1 MKKGHNIRFSFII
14 LFLTAIIL
22 IGSHVP
28 ALAHKVMIFAWVE
41 GDTVFTES
49 KFSGGKK
56 VLHAPVVIFDKDGKK
71 LLEGKTDNKGE
82 FSFKIPKVTDLRI
95 VLNAAMGHKAEWTIP
110 ESEIR
115 EAGAIVEKKSAP
127 EPSGPIPVELSKEEV
142 QQIVIVKK
150 KGAPEPSGPIAV
162 GLSKEEVQKIVED
175 SLDKKLRPIVRMM
188 TESKNTKPSLTE
200 IIGGIGYIFGLM
212 GIALYFKNRG
222 KKR

>member
-1 MKKGHNIRFSFII
+1 MKKGYNIRFFSII
-14 LFLTAIIL
+14 LFLTSIIL
-22 IGSHVP
+22 TGSHVP

-56 VLHAPVVIFDKDGKK
+56 AINAPVVIFDKDGKK

-82 FSFKIPKVTDLRI
+82 FSFKIPKLTALRI
-95 VLNAAMGHKAEWTIP
+95 VLNAAMGHKAEWTVP
-110 ESEIR
+110 ESDIR
-115 EAGAIVEKKSAP
+115 EAGAIAEKKSARA
-127 EPSGPIPVELSKEEV
+127 SGPVT
-142 QQIVIVKK
+142 
-150 KGAPEPSGPIAV
+150 V
-162 GLSKEEVQKIVED
+162 GLSKEEVKKIVED

-188 TESKNTKPSLTE
+188 TESKNNEPSLTE

-212 GIALYFKNRG
+212 GVALYFISRG

>member
-1 MKKGHNIRFSFII
+1 MKQPYNTRLSFVI
-14 LFLTAIIL
+14 LLLTGIIL

-56 VLHAPVVIFDKDGKK
+56 VIHAPVVIFDKDGKK

-82 FSFKIPKVTDLRI
+82 FSFKIPKISDLRI
-95 VLNAAMGHKAEWTIP
+95 VLNATMGHKAEWTVP
-110 ESEIR
+110 ESEVR
-115 EAGAIVEKKSAP
+115 ESAAVVLNNNAP
-127 EPSGPIPVELSKEEV
+127 EPSGSIE
-142 QQIVIVKK
+142 
-150 KGAPEPSGPIAV
+150 V
-162 GLSKEEVQKIVED
+162 GLSKEEVRKIVED

-188 TESKNTKPSLTE
+188 TESKNTKPTLTE
-200 IIGGIGYIFGLM
+200 IFGGIGYIFGLM
-212 GIALYFKNRG
+212 GVALYCMSRG

>member
-1 MKKGHNIRFSFII
+1 MKKRHNTLFSFII

-41 GDTVFTES
+41 GNTVFTES

-56 VLHAPVVIFDKDGKK
+56 VLNAPVVIFDKDGKK

-82 FSFKIPKVTDLRI
+82 FSFKIPKVTDLKI
-95 VLNAAMGHKAEWTIP
+95 VLNAAMGHKAEWTVP

-115 EAGAIVEKKSAP
+115 EAGIIVEKKSAP
-127 EPSGPIPVELSKEEV
+127 M
-142 QQIVIVKK
+142 
-150 KGAPEPSGPIAV
+150 PSGPIAV
-162 GLSKEEVQKIVED
+162 GLSKEEVQKIIED

-188 TESKNTKPSLTE
+188 TESKDTKPSLTE

>member
-1 MKKGHNIRFSFII
+1 MKKRHNTRFSFII
-14 LFLTAIIL
+14 LLLTAIIL
-22 IGSHVP
+22 IGSNVP

-56 VLHAPVVIFDKDGKK
+56 VMNAPVVIFDKDGKK
-71 LLEGKTDNKGE
+71 LLEGTTDNKGE
-82 FSFKIPKVTDLRI
+82 FFFKIPKVTDLRI
-95 VLNAAMGHKAEWTIP
+95 VLNAAMGHKAEWTVP

-115 EAGAIVEKKSAP
+115 EAGNIVEKKSIA
-127 EPSGPIPVELSKEEV
+127 ETSGPIP
-142 QQIVIVKK
+142 
-150 KGAPEPSGPIAV
+150 V

-188 TESKNTKPSLTE
+188 TESKNTKPAVTE

-212 GIALYFKNRG
+212 GVALYFLSRG
-222 KKR
+222 RKR

>member
-1 MKKGHNIRFSFII
+1 MKKRYNTRLSFII
-14 LFLTAIIL
+14 LFLTVIIL
-22 IGSHVP
+22 IGSNGP
-28 ALAHKVMIFAWVE
+28 ALAHKVIIFAWVE

-56 VLHAPVVIFDKDGKK
+56 AINAPVVIFDKDGKK

-82 FSFKIPKVTDLRI
+82 FSFKIPKVTDLKI
-95 VLNAAMGHKAEWTIP
+95 VLNAAMGHKAEWMIP

-115 EAGAIVEKKSAP
+115 ETGSIVEKKSAA
-127 EPSGPIPVELSKEEV
+127 EPSGPIS
-142 QQIVIVKK
+142 
-150 KGAPEPSGPIAV
+150 V

-212 GIALYFKNRG
+212 GVALYFKNRS
-222 KKR
+222 KK

>member
-1 MKKGHNIRFSFII
+1 MKKRHNTRLSFII

-82 FSFKIPKVTDLRI
+82 FSFKIPKVSDLRI
-95 VLNAAMGHKAEWTIP
+95 VLNAAMGHKAEWTVP

-115 EAGAIVEKKSAP
+115 EAGAIVEKKST
-127 EPSGPIPVELSKEEV
+127 
-142 QQIVIVKK
+142 
-150 KGAPEPSGPIAV
+150 PEPSGPIAV

-212 GIALYFKNRG
+212 GVALYFKNRS
-222 KKR
+222 KKG